1 MALSNEFILNELIKS
16 GSAALRQPT
25 AQDGTLMVNTAVTT
39 DGSAFGYVER
49 PIYNNQQLTKAVDTV
64 VDELISTPRPAGP
77 EVVLKSVYDDLRKQL
92 NAALEQIK
100 NLQTEVNNL
109 RTENRNL
116 QNRIDKLLIDIDAE
130 KLLKASIEN
139 EKEAMAQA
147 LQSVT
152 VDLQTSIVKGTKEAI
167 ERVSREASLQ
177 GILAQKE
184 AFTKI
189 QDDARKSI
197 EEANKTIVGLTS
209 DITTLQSNYTKA
221 VQDFVTARN

>member
-1 MALSNEFILNELIKS
+1 MALSNEFILSELIKS

-25 AQDGTLMVNTAVTT
+25 AQDGTLVVNTSVDT

-49 PIYNNQQLTKAVDTV
+49 PIYNNEQLVKAVDTI
-64 VDELISTPRPAGP
+64 VDELIAAPRQPGPA
-77 EVVLKSVYDDLRKQL
+77 VVLKSVYDDLRKEL
-92 NAALEQIK
+92 DAALRNIK
-100 NLQTEVNNL
+100 DLQKQVNDL
-109 RTENRNL
+109 TTENRNL
-116 QNRIDKLLIDIDAE
+116 QNRIDQLLIDIDLQ
-130 KLLKASIEN
+130 KLLKASADN
-139 EKEAMAQA
+139 EKETLAQS

-152 VDLQTSIVKGTKEAI
+152 VDLQAALIKGTKEAV

-197 EEANKTIVGLTS
+197 EESNKTIVGLTS